1 MDYLRIS
8 KFTEQDFDEVVALA
22 GGTRYTENPHVDELN
37 CDYVINNSVV
47 ELKILEEEP
56 IAKLSK
62 QAKLASLFRSDIKTV
77 ILNPLDLDAEGK
89 RKYYQELSTPIKTAV
104 RHASK
109 QLAFCAEKIGASR
122 KIAVVINNGLTMT
135 SPDEFQEITVNR
147 VKNDTSGIDILIVA
161 GIYLFSDG
169 FDSFVFFEL
178 SDHQIS
184 GPGDY
189 ELVERM
195 RWAWGKVI
203 EKYMTKQI
211 VERNLERNKSPVRD
225 LFFEQDG
232 IRYVKPPIQWGKQ
245 SSFFGAAGR
254 PREDS
259 TGMDSC
265 PPVATVIPIFDIES
279 YEFVKSQ
286 ISENSAMRNSL
297 IEYLG
302 WADQEVLESNDLLR
316 PLVLV
321 KVPLGDIIELGL
333 GFTYEDINSLAVMR
347 FQTDVKNVIEQAIEF
362 PSSPV
367 SLNYILVQVN
377 EVGIDKANDIAF
389 ISHNLD
395 SLGDE
400 KQDFVVRG
408 ERMKFEYALTLAS
421 AYCLAKNADI
431 VYYLK
436 NEDFKWK

>member
-1 MDYLRIS
+1 MDYMRIS
-8 KFTEQDFDEVVALA
+8 KFTEQDFDEVITLA
-22 GGTRYTENPHVDELN
+22 GGTRYTVNPHVDELN
-37 CDYVINNSVV
+37 CDYVISNSVV

-56 IAKLSK
+56 IAKSSK

-109 QLAFCAEKIGASR
+109 QLAFCAEKIGAPL
-122 KIAVVINNGLTMT
+122 KIAVVLNNGLTMT
-135 SPDEFQEITVNR
+135 SPDEFQELAVTR

-161 GIYLFSDG
+161 GIYLFSDRY
-169 FDSFVFFEL
+169 DSFFFFEF

-184 GPGDY
+184 GPGNH
-189 ELVERM
+189 ELVEKL

-211 VERNLERNKSPVRD
+211 LESNLERNKGPVRD
-225 LFFEQDG
+225 LFFEQNG
-232 IRYVKPPIQWGKQ
+232 IRYVKPPIQWGKK
-245 SSFFGAAGR
+245 SSFWASGR

-259 TGMDSC
+259 TGMDTC

-279 YEFVKSQ
+279 YEFTKNQ
-286 ISENSAMRNSL
+286 IPEKSAMRNSL
-297 IEYLG
+297 TEYLA
-302 WADQEVLESNDLLR
+302 WANQEALESTDQLH

-321 KVPLGDIIELGL
+321 KVPLRDIIELGFD
-333 GFTYEDINSLAVMR
+333 FTYEDINVLAVKK
-347 FQTDVKNVIEQAIEF
+347 FQAEVTNIIEKAIEF

-377 EVGIDKANDIAF
+377 EIGIDKANDIAF

-395 SLGDE
+395 SFGEE
-400 KQDFVVRG
+400 KQDFIIRG
-408 ERMKFEYALTLAS
+408 ERMKFEFALTLAS

-431 VYYLK
+431 VYYIK